1 MIMKFVYLQNKWEGC
16 AKNTWL
22 TVDYEEKTCRRE
34 VTPFCDTGRSNTYE
48 LARKI
53 DIDDMISEL
62 VRNGFTEI

>member
-1 MIMKFVYLQNKWEGC
+1 MIMNFVYLQKKWEGC

-22 TVDYEEKTCRRE
+22 TVDYEEKTYRKA
-34 VTPFCDTGRSNTYE
+34 VTPFCDVSRSNTYE

-62 VRNGFTEI
+62 VKNGFTEK